1 MASDSSTG
9 ERLQQF
15 LRELTPPTRT
25 LLVAELERGVLRGD
39 ETPTNDLVLDQLR
52 RLLRDNDRAGARISN
67 AARLFYKPL
76 EPFLVDDVAE
86 HQHPG
91 RISRTALEPMWNW
104 LRRDLLPQET
114 EAFSDAVSKGMLAND
129 NAKLEAAARAYQD
142 RAAQK
147 IDEMFVIA
155 QRDDRVRRR
164 LFAQIGTPR
173 AIDDATALMRVL
185 KARDFLA
192 KSMAQLPGHID
203 NLADARLDEV
213 KALVDSITKT
223 DRKLFIYALLL
234 VMNRLAAPWQLI
246 RLAVRAA
253 GSDNVMR
260 VSETPYEVAVAI
272 VLAEIGRLVG
282 ELKADLKSRKLTAVV
297 SLLKFIH
304 DAARGMKSELDLG
317 ESPWGR
323 ELAALR
329 GQISDV
335 LKGEIDLA
343 AGRVRKLLR
352 PRPSAEIRANSVL
365 EPEEVA
371 ETEALMDFVVAC
383 KHFGSELAIAE
394 PSQRAYADLKQFLDA
409 GMSPLL
415 DGLRHAGEGD
425 RAFRQSQVDA
435 SVRFCNKI
443 FGPDYG
449 SALGKAALV
458 AAGERQL
465 ASA

>member
-1 MASDSSTG
+1 MASDGSTG

-15 LRELTPPTRT
+15 LRELTPPTRA

-39 ETPTNDLVLDQLR
+39 ETPANDLVLGQLR
-52 RLLRDNDRAGARISN
+52 RLLRDNDRPGARISN
-67 AARLFYKPL
+67 AARLFYRPL

-114 EAFSDAVSKGMLAND
+114 EAFTDAVSKGLLAND
-129 NAKLEAAARAYQD
+129 TARLEAAARAFQD
-142 RAAQK
+142 RAAQR
-147 IDEMFVIA
+147 IDEVFAVA

-173 AIDDATALMRVL
+173 ATDDATALMRVL
-185 KARDFLA
+185 KARDLFA
-192 KSMAQLPGHID
+192 KSAAQLPGHID
-203 NLADARLDEV
+203 NLADGSLDQV
-213 KALVDSITKT
+213 KALVDSITAT

-234 VMNRLAAPWQLI
+234 VMSRLAAPWQLI

-253 GSDNVMR
+253 GSDKVAR

-272 VLAEIGRLVG
+272 VLAEIGRLIG
-282 ELKADLKSRKLTAVV
+282 ELKADLKGRKLVSVV

-317 ESPWGR
+317 DSPWGR
-323 ELAALR
+323 ELAAQR
-329 GQISDV
+329 GQIADL
-335 LKGEIDLA
+335 LKGEIELA
-343 AGRVRKLLR
+343 PGRVRKLLR
-352 PRPSAEIRANSVL
+352 PRPSTEIRANSVL
-365 EPEEVA
+365 DADDVE

-394 PSQRAYADLKQFLDA
+394 PSQRTFTELKQFLDA

-435 SVRFCNKI
+435 SVRFCTKI
-443 FGPDYG
+443 FGRDYG
-449 SALGKAALV
+449 SALGKAAIV